1 MDQAGSIP
9 NETEPAVLILLTN
22 DDGLFAPGLEALAEA
37 LAELGPVRVV
47 APDRNQS
54 GVSHQI
60 SLHAPLR
67 SHEVRPGWFMV
78 QGTPADC
85 VYLALHELLPERPR
99 VVVSGINAGPNLSY
113 DVHYSGTVGGA
124 MEGTL
129 LGIPSIAVSATQPA
143 RGYDP
148 AARFAQRLVRQVL
161 DAGLP
166 PDTLLNVN
174 VPPGPADRYQ
184 MTRLGHRLFRHHVER
199 RDDPRGAPYYWI
211 GGVPQPPE
219 HRPGSDCNAIGDG
232 VVSVT
237 PLSVDMTH
245 ERSLRADL
253 GRWDLSGLQRVE
265 TVTDSAATP
274 PRFIEDD
281 P

>member
-1 MDQAGSIP
+1 M
-9 NETEPAVLILLTN
+9 LILLTN
-22 DDGLFAPGLEALAEA
+22 DDGLFAPGLDALADA
-37 LAELGPVRVV
+37 LADLGTVRVA

-54 GVSHQI
+54 GVAHQI

-129 LGIPSIAVSATQPA
+129 MGIPSVAISATQPA
-143 RGYDP
+143 RGYAP
-148 AARFAQRLVRQVL
+148 AAGFARALVARVL
-161 DAGLP
+161 EDGLP

-174 VPPGPADRYQ
+174 VPPGAADRYQ

-199 RDDPRGAPYYWI
+199 RDDPRGTPYYWI
-211 GGVPQPPE
+211 GGVPRPPE
-219 HRPGSDCNAIGDG
+219 DRPGSDCNAVGEG

-237 PLSVDMTH
+237 PLSVDITH
-245 ERSLRADL
+245 EGALRGAVGEWVLEGPERVASVAD
-253 GRWDLSGLQRVE
+253 
-265 TVTDSAATP
+265 APPTP
-274 PRFIEDD
+274 PRFHEDD